1 MRLGLSI
8 LSGVSFIFFGFA
20 CFFSNIFISEF
31 DRYGLTEY
39 REVVGFFELLG
50 GIGCILGIQYKR
62 LLMLSSLG
70 LSIMMLLGVVVRIKI
85 NDTFIQTLP
94 ALSFFLVNFIIFLDI
109 IARAKKK
116 WTDIMPWLKFF
127 QIIGTPLFNT
137 DYINLFY
144 SESFSYKGKKVFSKN
159 GIL

>member
-1 MRLGLSI
+1 MRSGLSI

-20 CFFSNIFISEF
+20 CFFSNVFISEF
-31 DRYGLTEY
+31 DRYGLTKY

-50 GIGCILGIQYKR
+50 GIGCILGLVYKR
-62 LLMLSSLG
+62 ILILSSLG

-109 IARAKKK
+109 IAQRKKK
-116 WTDIMPWLKFF
+116 
-127 QIIGTPLFNT
+127 
-137 DYINLFY
+137 
-144 SESFSYKGKKVFSKN
+144 
-159 GIL
+159 